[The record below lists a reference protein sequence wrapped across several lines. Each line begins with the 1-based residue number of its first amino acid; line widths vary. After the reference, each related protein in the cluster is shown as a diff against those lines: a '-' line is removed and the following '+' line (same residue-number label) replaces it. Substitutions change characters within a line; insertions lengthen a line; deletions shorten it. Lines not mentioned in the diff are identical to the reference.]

1 MERVIRVKNMC
12 YDDVCRVEDFRSF
25 RRRNSAISADYARIY
40 LQPLGESK
48 RLKFAGGAA
57 FGSTHIGYAM
67 DLAADTLEGWGSTRG
82 NTPADLLMP
91 DGTAISPDWGGPTLD
106 FQELVSSIWTS
117 VGYDATRTGLRRLVY
132 GNLAI
137 YTDLGAVLWFCQIHE
152 QRFNFFRD
160 GRVDEFMQ
168 CFERFVEYVNSNHSA
183 DHHTFGPSGSF
194 GSQAGGYLRR
204 GLRALAEGN
213 IRGSLEIVDHE
224 QRNILQNFMY
234 TLGPGVPGD
243 VAGSLGSDREFA
255 NFMNALEAV
264 QLGAS
269 SGYGT
274 SPLFNGIRAQF
285 SYAKEP
291 NFLTR
296 GRIPTPQQPLM
307 FAFLPEVY
315 GENFANPDVRTPWF
329 KEVVAHWVRAEN
341 NDYGWPAPSAVCSL
355 KVRVCGTIWQTAR
368 RTFGRS
374 YTPILAGSGARD
386 EAGRRNDRR
395 SHCSG
400 WCRTRRDGSG
410 IRKRQP
416 APLPVLEID
425 MKTHLADAMAA
436 STYDLE
442 GVRINPGDPYQQIT
456 LTAFRNGRDGHYLL
470 RLRDGAQVATIPYF
484 PIYGNLFVSGSLL
497 QELDLR
503 FYNFDQVTGNKRPDM
518 AGRGGMNDAVATRPE
533 DDIAPIAAIYRQL
546 DSFGWARF
554 QGHCFHNRFPDSE
567 PAACPEKLRFDPASG
582 QTLENLLTRYI
593 AEVRQ
598 ASAAQDYARLDR
610 IKGAVLGVDHV
621 GWNAGAGHRL

>member
-1 MERVIRVKNMC
+1 MAPGCHECECEEVFAQVMERVMRVKNMC

-243 VAGSLGSDREFA
+243 VAGSLGSDREFRE
-255 NFMNALEAV
+255 LYE
-264 QLGAS
+264 
-269 SGYGT
+269 
-274 SPLFNGIRAQF
+274 
-285 SYAKEP
+285 
-291 NFLTR
+291 
-296 GRIPTPQQPLM
+296 
-307 FAFLPEVY
+307 
-315 GENFANPDVRTPWF
+315 
-329 KEVVAHWVRAEN
+329 
-341 NDYGWPAPSAVCSL
+341 C
-355 KVRVCGTIWQTAR
+355 
-368 RTFGRS
+368 
-374 YTPILAGSGARD
+374 AGSRAV
-386 EAGRRNDRR
+386 GR
-395 SHCSG
+395 
-400 WCRTRRDGSG
+400 
-410 IRKRQP
+410 
-416 APLPVLEID
+416 
-425 MKTHLADAMAA
+425 
-436 STYDLE
+436 
-442 GVRINPGDPYQQIT
+442 
-456 LTAFRNGRDGHYLL
+456 
-470 RLRDGAQVATIPYF
+470 
-484 PIYGNLFVSGSLL
+484 
-497 QELDLR
+497 
-503 FYNFDQVTGNKRPDM
+503 
-518 AGRGGMNDAVATRPE
+518 
-533 DDIAPIAAIYRQL
+533 
-546 DSFGWARF
+546 
-554 QGHCFHNRFPDSE
+554 
-567 PAACPEKLRFDPASG
+567 
-582 QTLENLLTRYI
+582 
-593 AEVRQ
+593 
-598 ASAAQDYARLDR
+598 
-610 IKGAVLGVDHV
+610 
-621 GWNAGAGHRL
+621 